1 MGLEMGNY
9 LVVLGLFV
17 GLGNDVFKF
26 VFCLLIE
33 RVGEI
38 AEGFLCFSF
47 LLLRRF
53 SRWFFLLNCFS

>member
-33 RVGEI
+33 RVGVW
-38 AEGFLCFSF
+38 FSGK
-47 LLLRRF
+47 LG
-53 SRWFFLLNCFS
+53 NY